1 MKQPVG
7 RYVIFRCL
15 GHASCC
21 HESMIGRMFLFVKSG
36 YGWETGER
44 DCGVVSLARLKTLIT
59 TWNEKGCG
67 GDSRI
72 APTGGWPW
80 VIPIWA

>member
-1 MKQPVG
+1 MDGGSLPVKQPAG

-36 YGWETGER
+36 YGWETVDSAESRNVLRRGG
-44 DCGVVSLARLKTLIT
+44 GVSWDGASVGALS
-59 TWNEKGCG
+59 
-67 GDSRI
+67 
-72 APTGGWPW
+72 P
-80 VIPIWA
+80 VIVQS